1 MAMSEAISV
10 FCRAFGVD
18 DVPSGSSPPE
28 SPAGLGQPCA
38 QQTPW
43 GAAPRR

>member
-1 MAMSEAISV
+1 MTMSEAISG
-10 FCRAFGVD
+10 FYRAFGLD

-28 SPAGLGQPCA
+28 SPAGLVRPCA

-43 GAAPRR
+43 GAAPRC